1 MTFNEINNQ
10 ADLHIPFLSFTNSGV
25 VYSDD
30 ENRLETMYQVAHHEF
45 VASAMAVKIGHEI
58 NPNFKIGCMLSYQ
71 PIYPL
76 TCHPEDMIKSVQEM
90 HKRNFFGDVHCRGH
104 YPVYALKEWERKGF
118 NIKMED
124 GDLEIL
130 AEGKVDYVAFS
141 YYMSYVVTTDKS
153 KMKSQDKDEFAK
165 GVDNPYL
172 TRSEWGWQIDPVG
185 LRYAL
190 DVLNER
196 YELPLMIVENGI
208 GLNEQKI
215 ADGTLND
222 DDRIEYFIAHIEQMK
237 KAVEEDG
244 VELMGYCPWGCI
256 DLVSAGTGEMKK
268 RYGFIYVDKD
278 NDGNGTLERSR
289 KKSFYWYKKVIATNG
304 ENLAND

>member
-1 MTFNEINNQ
+1 
-10 ADLHIPFLSFTNSGV
+10 
-25 VYSDD
+25 
-30 ENRLETMYQVAHHEF
+30 
-45 VASAMAVKIGHEI
+45 
-58 NPNFKIGCMLSYQ
+58 
-71 PIYPL
+71 
-76 TCHPEDMIKSVQEM
+76 MIKSVQEM